1 MRTHCIAQ
9 ETPLSALWRL
19 KWKGSPKN
27 RGSMYM
33 QGWFTLLYSR
43 NPHNIVKQLYSSK
56 KKKNFENGDHS
67 WCWTCHLSSLSF
79 GIQMFPSSVVAYF
92 QAISTGIASQHLSSP
107 FYSFNHGEKE
117 PSQTVRT
124 GRDSVQFSKLKKK
137 TFFLFS
143 SLLFLSSFLLS
154 LLLWTGMET
163 EVYRN

>member
-1 MRTHCIAQ
+1 
-9 ETPLSALWRL
+9 
-19 KWKGSPKN
+19 
-27 RGSMYM
+27 
-33 QGWFTLLYSR
+33 
-43 NPHNIVKQLYSSK
+43 
-56 KKKNFENGDHS
+56 
-67 WCWTCHLSSLSF
+67 
-79 GIQMFPSSVVAYF
+79 MFPLSVVAYF